1 MTAHDDFWKR
11 VDTSGSCWL
20 WLGHIDSK
28 GYGRIATWRNGTIF
42 AHRLA
47 YELTNGPIPVGLQID
62 HLCRVPACVNPDHL
76 EPVTG
81 RENTLRGVGPTAENA
96 RKTHCLRGHEFTPE
110 NTCIRSDGRRVCI
123 ACRRARDKRRDRRR
137 VAA

>member
-1 MTAHDDFWKR
+1 MTAHDFWER
-11 VDTSGSCWL
+11 VDKTGPCWI

-28 GYGRIATWRNGTIF
+28 GYGRITTWRNGTIF

-47 YELTNGPIPVGLQID
+47 YELVNGPIPEGLQID
-62 HLCRVPACVNPDHL
+62 HLCRIPACVNPDHL

-96 RKTHCLRGHEFTPE
+96 RKTSCKRGHPFDAE

-137 VAA
+137 VSA